1 MIEKCQRMQV
11 VTLEIPVSSDL
22 SEVDQAVKT
31 WSLDIIKII
40 SYSKESKNSNKC
52 SFVFFW
58 SILMLRVARQAQILQ
73 LIGERGFVENDEL
86 ARLLDVTQTT
96 IRRDLKV
103 LSEQNLIKL
112 DHGGSFSTGLL
123 DAAVE
128 PAYETKVYA
137 NYERKRAIGA
147 AAASLV
153 CDGDAIILDSGTT
166 SIQIAYFLKRSQLKN
181 LTVFTCDLLVA
192 KELCPAPNI
201 SVVMLGGTIRKSFY
215 SAYGPYTENILKN
228 ITAKKAFLGIDAAH
242 KEHGIFNFVLE
253 EVPVKQLM
261 IQNSDELI
269 VVTDSSKFGKTAPY
283 KVCPWDVIDQ
293 VVTDKFENQEYLEC
307 LSQKNVKI
315 TVATTFEKANVDAV
329 NQTP

>member
-1 MIEKCQRMQV
+1 
-11 VTLEIPVSSDL
+11 
-22 SEVDQAVKT
+22 
-31 WSLDIIKII
+31 
-40 SYSKESKNSNKC
+40 
-52 SFVFFW
+52 
-58 SILMLRVARQAQILQ
+58 MLRVARQAQILQ

-86 ARLLDVTQTT
+86 ARILNVTQTT

-103 LSEQNLIKL
+103 LSGQNLIKL

-123 DAAVE
+123 DAVVE
-128 PAYETKVYA
+128 PVYETKVYV
-137 NYERKRAIGA
+137 NYDRKRAIGA

-153 CDGDAIILDSGTT
+153 SDGDAIILDSGTT

-192 KELCPAPNI
+192 KELCPAQNI

-215 SAYGPYTENILKN
+215 SANGFYTENILKN
-228 ITAKKAFLGIDAAH
+228 ITAQKAFLGIDAAH
-242 KEHGIFNFVLE
+242 KENGIFNFVLE

-261 IQNSDELI
+261 IQNSDASI

-283 KVCPWDVIDQ
+283 KVCPWDDIDQ
-293 VVTDKFENQEYLEC
+293 VITDNFENQEYLDC

-315 TVATTFEKANVDAV
+315 TVVSTSLVLDVEKAK
-329 NQTP
+329 QTK